1 MKKAQ
6 RVKGFG
12 YDPDD
17 SGHYFMA
24 FVPADSLA
32 DVLISEHL
40 SGDESWAQD
49 GFQSQVDRSSKNLR
63 VILSRSKW
71 DQISFQVATEFNK
84 RLKKGSQ
91 KTSQWVEGP
100 NLLNK
105 SYGKELVL
113 LCWAIEDVD
122 GSGIATAIQNWLG
135 LSAEERW
142 WLYTMTNAATGQAI
156 EGRNKGWRKAVRFAL
171 TENPVSERA
180 IGEQTDLF
188 GFFINAA
195 EDRMLGGGTDSKK
208 KVQGSEQLLPPKRE
222 RDLNN
227 GI

>member
-1 MKKAQ
+1 MKKTQ
-6 RVKGFG
+6 RLKGFG

-24 FVPADSLA
+24 FVPNDALA

-49 GFQSQVDRSSKNLR
+49 GFQTQVDRSSKNLR
-63 VILSRSKW
+63 VILPRAKW
-71 DQISFQVATEFNK
+71 DQISSQVATEFNK
-84 RLKKGSQ
+84 RLKKSNL
-91 KTSQWVEGP
+91 KTSQWAEGP

-122 GSGIATAIQNWLG
+122 GRGVATAIQNWLG
-135 LSAEERW
+135 LSPEERW

-180 IGEQTDLF
+180 SGEQTDLF
-188 GFFINAA
+188 GFFISAA
-195 EDRMLGGGTDSKK
+195 EERMLAGSNEAKK
-208 KVQGSEQLLPPKRE
+208 KVQKDELPPPRRE
-222 RDLNN
+222 RDLSN